1 MESAIDTVA
10 IPMTG
15 NFATSNRSVDMW
27 SVITTNQTF
36 ISRRSEIVLYK
47 NLDDRDFFM
56 KKHIQLEIV
65 NDQFDGVVSSDSI
78 FNVFGV
84 GRTPQESIDNY
95 FLSLIE
101 YYELLEECSKTNPLD
116 KAIFE
121 NLSQFINKR

>member
-15 NFATSNRSVDMW
+15 NFATSNRSVDMR
-27 SVITTNQTF
+27 SMITSNQTF
-36 ISRRSEIVLYK
+36 LSRRPEIVLFK
-47 NLDDRDFFM
+47 NLDDHDFIM

-65 NDQFDGVVSSDSI
+65 FDQFDGVVSSDSI

-84 GRTPQESIDNY
+84 GRTTQESIDNY

-101 YYELLEECSKTNPLD
+101 YYDLLEECLNTNPLD
-116 KAIFE
+116 RAIFE
-121 NLSQFINKR
+121 NLSQFINRR